1 MKIRFR
7 GALAVPLLCAA
18 LAVPAITAADP
29 PSAVAAPVSAV
40 KRTILS
46 RTDVPGSNREVVY
59 ALVEVPAH
67 TAVPRHTHPGT
78 VFGYLLEGDYTM
90 LIDGQPARVLQRGDW
105 LQVPENTAHAERSGD
120 RPARLLAIFTV
131 EKDKPLTSPAP

>member
-1 MKIRFR
+1 MKIRSHR
-7 GALAVPLLCAA
+7 ALAALLLCAA
-18 LAVPAITAADP
+18 LAVPAIGVAGQP
-29 PSAVAAPVSAV
+29 PVTTAPVPPV

-67 TAVPRHTHPGT
+67 TTVPRHTHPGT

-90 LIDGQPARVLQRGDW
+90 LIDGQPARTLQPGDW
-105 LQVPENTAHAERSGD
+105 LQVPENAAHAEHSGD